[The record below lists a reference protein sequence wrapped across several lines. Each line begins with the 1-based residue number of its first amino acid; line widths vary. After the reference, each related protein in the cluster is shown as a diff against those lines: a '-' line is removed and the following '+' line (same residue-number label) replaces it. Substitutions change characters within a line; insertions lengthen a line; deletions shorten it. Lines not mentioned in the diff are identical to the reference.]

1 MIMKSAA
8 ELEKMLDH
16 IHRKSYPAYKDLRGE
31 YQFSGYVLGI
41 DHVQGDPFAAP
52 SHLSIYVGRAQAGFA
67 VQMYEETHRRIALS
81 DFLLR
86 KFAGTLNA
94 YSFKAQGSGKSGLI
108 GVSRCG
114 QEVLERTACE
124 MENGNV
130 TIRLEVGFPANGRT
144 INAPELHKILFDYL
158 PEAVK
163 KSLYYK
169 NLRADEVQKVLEL
182 SDDQQAI
189 RSILKEKGLVA
200 FVANGSILPR
210 FSGVSQKPMKNAVPF
225 VSPQAMEVE
234 LVLPHR
240 GKVKG
245 MGIPEGITLI
255 VGGGYHGKSTLLK
268 ALEQGVYNHIAGD
281 GRELVIMEDTAVK
294 IRAEDG
300 RAVSH
305 VNISPFIS
313 DLPNRKDTVDFSTED
328 ASGSTSQAANVV
340 EALRAGA
347 QTLLIDEDTCAT
359 NFMVRDDLMQQVVSP
374 DAEPITPFL
383 LQARAMY
390 ERHGISVILVAG
402 SFGAYFHI
410 ADRVLQMENYKTLDI
425 TTRVKDCIKGL
436 SKPDSASGR
445 VPIDVVFDAES
456 TKRII
461 KAGHIEKKYDEIK
474 VKLHG
479 RDSFSIGKTDVE
491 LSYVEQLLDI
501 EQTATLSYCLKTLV
515 EQMENHAQDIEW
527 LVERLW
533 QQLQTKGLK
542 SFFAGSYIPVSL
554 AAVRKQEIYACVNRY
569 RGIM

>member
-1 MIMKSAA
+1 MKSAA
-8 ELEKMLDH
+8 ELDRMLDN

-52 SHLSIYVGRAQAGFA
+52 SRLSIYVGRAQAGFA
-67 VQMYEETHRRIALS
+67 PEMYEETHRRIALS

-86 KFAGTLNA
+86 KFAGTLKV
-94 YSFKAQGSGKSGLI
+94 YSLKAQGSGKSGLI
-108 GVSRCG
+108 CVSRCG

-124 MENGNV
+124 IENGNLTV
-130 TIRLEVGFPANGRT
+130 RLEVGFPANGRT
-144 INAPELHKILFDYL
+144 INAPELKKILFDYL
-158 PEAVK
+158 PEMVK

-169 NLRADEVQKVLEL
+169 NLRADEVKKVLEL
-182 SDDQQAI
+182 SDDQQAV
-189 RSILKEKGLVA
+189 RNILREKGLVA
-200 FVANGSILPR
+200 FVANGSVLPR
-210 FSGVSQKPMKNAVPF
+210 FSGVSQKPMNDAVPF
-225 VSPQAMEVE
+225 VSPETMEIE

-245 MGIPEGITLI
+245 MGIPAGITLI

-313 DLPNRKDTVDFSTED
+313 DLPNRKNTVDFSTED

-374 DAEPITPFL
+374 DAEPITPFV

-390 ERHGISVILVAG
+390 EKHGISVVLVAG
-402 SFGAYFHI
+402 SSGAYFPI
-410 ADRVLQMENYKTLDI
+410 ADRVLQMENYRTLDI
-425 TTRVKDCIKGL
+425 TARVRECIKGL
-436 SKPDSASGR
+436 PKPDGAAGR
-445 VPIDVVFDAES
+445 VSVDVIFDAD
-456 TKRII
+456 TKPMV
-461 KAGHIEKKYDEIK
+461 KARSIEKKYDDIK

-479 RDSFSIGKTDVE
+479 KNSFSIGKTDVE
-491 LSYVEQLLDI
+491 LGYVEQLLDI

-515 EQMENHAQDIEW
+515 EQMENRPQNLEQ
-527 LVERLW
+527 LVEKLW

-569 RGIM
+569 RGIL

>member
-1 MIMKSAA
+1 MKSAA
-8 ELEKMLDH
+8 ELDRMLDN

-52 SHLSIYVGRAQAGFA
+52 SRLSIYVGRAQAGFA
-67 VQMYEETHRRIALS
+67 PKMYEETHRRIALS

-86 KFAGTLNA
+86 KFAGTLKA
-94 YSFKAQGSGKSGLI
+94 YSLKAQGSGKSGLI
-108 GVSRCG
+108 CVSRCG

-124 MENGNV
+124 IENGNLTV
-130 TIRLEVGFPANGRT
+130 RLEVGFPANGRT
-144 INAPELHKILFDYL
+144 INAPELKKILFDYL
-158 PEAVK
+158 PEMVK

-169 NLRADEVQKVLEL
+169 NLRTDEVKKVLEL
-182 SDDQQAI
+182 SDDQQAV
-189 RSILKEKGLVA
+189 RNILREKGLVA
-200 FVANGSILPR
+200 FVANGSVLPR
-210 FSGVSQKPMKNAVPF
+210 FSGVSQKPMNDAVPF
-225 VSPQAMEVE
+225 VSPETMEIE

-245 MGIPEGITLI
+245 MGIPAGITLI

-313 DLPNRKDTVDFSTED
+313 DLPNRKNTVDFSTED

-374 DAEPITPFL
+374 DAEPITPFV

-390 ERHGISVILVAG
+390 EKHGISVVLVAG
-402 SFGAYFHI
+402 SSGAYFSI
-410 ADRVLQMENYKTLDI
+410 ADRVLQMENYRTLDI
-425 TTRVKDCIKGL
+425 TARVRECIKGL
-436 SKPDSASGR
+436 PKPDAAAGR
-445 VPIDVVFDAES
+445 VSVDVIFGAD
-456 TKRII
+456 TKPMV
-461 KAGHIEKKYDEIK
+461 KARSIEKKYDDIK

-479 RDSFSIGKTDVE
+479 KNSFSIGKTDVE
-491 LSYVEQLLDI
+491 LGYVEQLLDI

-515 EQMENHAQDIEW
+515 EQMENRPQNLEQ
-527 LVERLW
+527 LVEKLW

-569 RGIM
+569 RGIL

>member
-1 MIMKSAA
+1 MKSAA
-8 ELEKMLDH
+8 ELDRMLDN

-41 DHVQGDPFAAP
+41 DHVQGDPFAAL
-52 SHLSIYVGRAQAGFA
+52 SRLSIYVGRAQAGFA
-67 VQMYEETHRRIALS
+67 PEMYEETHRRIALS

-86 KFAGTLNA
+86 KFAGTLKV
-94 YSFKAQGSGKSGLI
+94 YSLKAQGSGKSGLI
-108 GVSRCG
+108 CVSRCG

-124 MENGNV
+124 IENGNLTV
-130 TIRLEVGFPANGRT
+130 RLEVGFPANGRT
-144 INAPELHKILFDYL
+144 INAPELKKILFDYL
-158 PEAVK
+158 PEMVK

-169 NLRADEVQKVLEL
+169 NLRADEVKKVLEL
-182 SDDQQAI
+182 SDDQQAV
-189 RSILKEKGLVA
+189 RNILREKGLVA
-200 FVANGSILPR
+200 FVANGSVLPR
-210 FSGVSQKPMKNAVPF
+210 FSGVSQKPMNDAVPF
-225 VSPQAMEVE
+225 VSPETMEIE

-245 MGIPEGITLI
+245 MGIPAGITLI

-313 DLPNRKDTVDFSTED
+313 DLPNRKNTVDFSTED

-374 DAEPITPFL
+374 DAEPITPFV

-390 ERHGISVILVAG
+390 EKHGISVVLVAG
-402 SFGAYFHI
+402 SSGAYFPI
-410 ADRVLQMENYKTLDI
+410 ADRVLQMENYRTFDI
-425 TTRVKDCIKGL
+425 TARVRECIKGL
-436 SKPDSASGR
+436 PKPDGAAGR
-445 VPIDVVFDAES
+445 VSVDVVFGAG
-456 TKRII
+456 TKPMVKVRL
-461 KAGHIEKKYDEIK
+461 IEKKHDDIK

-479 RDSFSIGKTDVE
+479 KNSFSIGKTDVE
-491 LSYVEQLLDI
+491 LGYVEQLLDI

-515 EQMENHAQDIEW
+515 EQMENRPQNLEQ
-527 LVERLW
+527 LVEKLW

-569 RGIM
+569 RGIL